1 MNERLKAAIAISEF
15 SVDAILAER
24 RKVHGDFDV
33 HAHLTQKLKIAM
45 QSDVLVNSNYPR
57 QLTCSQCEA
66 LEMIQHKVGRI
77 CAGDPNHIDHWDD
90 IAGYATLVANAL
102 RALKT

>member
-1 MNERLKAAIAISEF
+1 MNERVTINEF
-15 SVDAILAER
+15 NVEAILAER

-66 LEMIQHKVGRI
+66 LEMIQHKIGRI
-77 CAGDPNHIDHWDD
+77 LAGNPNHIDHWDD

-102 RALKT
+102 RKS